1 MKLFTGLA
9 VLTLT
14 IVIFALYLVF
24 MYVPNE
30 RMMGPMQRILYFHA
44 GSATACYLAVFAM
57 FFGALA
63 YLFTK
68 RDHFDRLIQSG
79 TEVGFIFASATL
91 VSGMIWGQ
99 AAWNTYFRFE
109 PRLVSTLIL
118 WLMLFGGMV
127 FRFLTPPEN
136 RPKFASVLAIL
147 SAVMVPVVIYSVE
160 LLPNTAQ
167 IHPEVVG
174 DGGLRDPK
182 FGQTFGVSIIALC
195 ILAIQL
201 IWFGVM
207 LRALEDKVYG
217 S

>member
-1 MKLFTGLA
+1 MKAFSIFSLIVVA
-9 VLTLT
+9 T
-14 IVIFALYLVF
+14 ITSALYMIF

-79 TEVGFIFASATL
+79 TEVGFVFASATL
-91 VSGMIWGQ
+91 FSGMIWGQ

-127 FRFLTPPEN
+127 FRFLTPREN

-182 FGQTFGVSIIALC
+182 FGQTFGVSILALS
-195 ILAIQL
+195 ILSVQL

-207 LRALEDKVYG
+207 LRSLEDKVYG